1 VPDAGPEPATPED
14 SPTALPP
21 VGARILA
28 FVAILIGGLCGGLIG
43 FAFMD
48 LQCGGDCATSAGV
61 GGLVGAIVGAA
72 GVGVISVL
80 ALRAMGEWHRIQ
92 DKQ

>member
-1 VPDAGPEPATPED
+1 MPDASPEEPT
-14 SPTALPP
+14 PTALPP
-21 VGARILA
+21 VGARLLA

-43 FAFMD
+43 YAFMD
-48 LQCGGDCATSAGV
+48 LQCGGDCATSSGI